1 MPCWR
6 RNTDADDNHASSNDM
21 FFGLTKVKIAFFEV
35 DPVTKTGQR
44 LYMMHML
51 LLPFLPI
58 TALIVQNSGSLVKQ
72 LQYQA

>member
-35 DPVTKTGQR
+35 DPVTKTGKE
-44 LYMMHML
+44 YSIIFIHNHKI
-51 LLPFLPI
+51 I
-58 TALIVQNSGSLVKQ
+58 TTHTEP
-72 LQYQA
+72 